1 MIKLNNNDELTK
13 TEKIIISLFVVFGLS
28 ALYAVFAYIVMF
40 IFSVLFGMPNTIIAQ
55 FIPMFLLS
63 LFSIK
68 DLVTSFKDDDD
79 KYDTKED

>member
-1 MIKLNNNDELTK
+1 MNDNNELTK
-13 TEKIIISLFVVFGLS
+13 AEETIISLFAAISVS
-28 ALYAVFAYIVMF
+28 ALYAVYAYIIIF

-68 DLVTSFKDDDD
+68 DLVTSFKDDDEND
-79 KYDTKED
+79 DTKED

>member
-1 MIKLNNNDELTK
+1 MNDNNELTK
-13 TEKIIISLFVVFGLS
+13 AEETIISLFAAIGVS
-28 ALYAVFAYIVMF
+28 ALYAVYAYIIIF

-68 DLVTSFKDDDD
+68 DLVTSFKDDDEND
-79 KYDTKED
+79 NTKED